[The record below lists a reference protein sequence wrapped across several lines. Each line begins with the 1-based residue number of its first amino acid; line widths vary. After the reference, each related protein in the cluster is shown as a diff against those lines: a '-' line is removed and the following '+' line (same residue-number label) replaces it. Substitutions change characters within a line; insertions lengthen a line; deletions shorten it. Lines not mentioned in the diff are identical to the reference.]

1 MIVLKV
7 ISIIYTALVL
17 LYYIHFDCKSKDVGE
32 SIDCK
37 IVSLLQ
43 AGTLAYIIMN

>member
-7 ISIIYTALVL
+7 ISLIYTALVL
-17 LYYIHFDCKSKDVGE
+17 LYYIYLDCKSKNASE
-32 SIDCK
+32 SVDCK

-43 AGTLAYIIMN
+43 AGTLVYIIMN